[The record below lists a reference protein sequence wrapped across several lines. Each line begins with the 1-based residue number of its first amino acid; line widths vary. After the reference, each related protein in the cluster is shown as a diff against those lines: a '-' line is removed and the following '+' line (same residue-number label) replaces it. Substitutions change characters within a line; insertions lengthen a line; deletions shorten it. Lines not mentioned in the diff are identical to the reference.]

1 MKNINLFVTLQCYN
15 VDDYQPTK
23 MYMKKMTT
31 FAAIGL
37 LVLASCSKSTDL
49 YQPPVEPEIPT
60 PVTPAEPEITQ
71 EDINANVQKVFGVT
85 FDPNH
90 DWNSTISGEVKIIA
104 NSTIKKVQV
113 LVYVSKIDEDGE
125 TVTSMNIMNEA
136 ELNGATTI
144 TLNYE
149 APKDNLGI
157 YVAFIDGNKKIFKK
171 VEGNTANIADAP
183 KTRGEDWDLTKE
195 LNLTLPSGEYKI
207 AGSVESYA
215 SQRGWNKGEQLYY
228 MNSYEDQAMTAVGYS
243 DEFTAMFR
251 AMVFTYFVNKANNL
265 PLVKASDYYNEK
277 AYPFTTGHQP
287 IIISPVYKSDKAT
300 TYGNEVW
307 NSDLYYYYFK
317 EEDLANASDQVA
329 FLKSLPKY
337 KALAFKDYFG
347 ETEDDKI
354 RKSSS
359 YALLYYGDGTPT
371 VGTPGDYN
379 FPKGYK
385 IGFMVRAKTEFAE
398 PVNSPNA
405 KPRKQGELYGDGR
418 LNNDINSY
426 SECNFKTSALGT
438 DGPRLA
444 YLALN
449 GRKYMC
455 WESGTDRDFNDVII
469 EIECGL
475 EVPEIPIEQEYNTYT
490 YCFEDTKRGDYDL
503 NDVVIKAKRLSETE
517 VEYSIVACGAYDELY
532 IKGIGI
538 DTKEVHGLFGVT
550 DTKTFINT
558 ESGGTT
564 RTADPVKKTVGAEFK
579 LADPTTAPYIYD
591 ATTGQEVRMSKI
603 GEDPHGI
610 MIPNDFKY
618 PLEKV
623 CIKNAYL
630 EFNNWGQ
637 NSVTS
642 TDWYTKPVSGKV
654 YGLGEE

>member
-1 MKNINLFVTLQCYN
+1 
-15 VDDYQPTK
+15 
-23 MYMKKMTT
+23 MYMKRMTT

-37 LVLASCSKSTDL
+37 LVLAGCSKSTDL

-60 PVTPAEPEITQ
+60 PVTPTEPEITQ

-90 DWNSTISGEVKIIA
+90 DWNSTVSGEVKIIA

-113 LVYVSKIDEDGE
+113 LVYVSKIDEEGE

-183 KTRGEDWDLTKE
+183 KTRGEDWDLT
-195 LNLTLPSGEYKI
+195 P
-207 AGSVESYA
+207 
-215 SQRGWNKGEQLYY
+215 GEQLYY
-228 MNSYEDQAMTAVGYS
+228 MDSYGDQAMAAEGYS
-243 DEFTAMFR
+243 NEFTALFR
-251 AMVFTYFVNKANNL
+251 GMVFSYFQNGRTHNNL

-287 IIISPVYKSDKAT
+287 IIISPVYKSDKAKQ
-300 TYGNEVW
+300 YGNEVW

-337 KALAFKDYFG
+337 KALAFGDYFG
-347 ETEDDKI
+347 ETEDDVI
-354 RKSSS
+354 RKSYS

-385 IGFMVRAKTEFAE
+385 IGFMVRAKTDFVENGKA
-398 PVNSPNA
+398 
-405 KPRKQGELYGDGR
+405 RKQGELYGDGR
-418 LNNDINSY
+418 LNNEINSY
-426 SECNFKTSALGT
+426 NDCNFKSSQLGT

-475 EVPEIPIEQEYNTYT
+475 EVPEIPIEPEYETYT
-490 YCFEDTKRGDYDL
+490 YCFEDTKVGDYDL
-503 NDVVIKAKRLSETE
+503 NDVVIKAKRLSETR

-532 IKGIGI
+532 VKNINAGKIK
-538 DTKEVHGLFGVT
+538 DNAEVHNLFGVS

-564 RTADPVKKTVGAEFK
+564 YPAVTVTKTVGAEFK

-591 ATTGQEVRMSKI
+591 ATTGQEVKMSKI

-642 TDWYTKPVSGKV
+642 TNWYTKPVPGKV
-654 YGLGEE
+654 YGLVEE

>member
-1 MKNINLFVTLQCYN
+1 
-15 VDDYQPTK
+15 
-23 MYMKKMTT
+23 MTT

-113 LVYVSKIDEDGE
+113 LVCVSEIDEDGE

-215 SQRGWNKGEQLYY
+215 SQRGWNPGEQLYY
-228 MNSYEDQAMTAVGYS
+228 MNSYEDQAMKAVKYS

-251 AMVFTYFVNKANNL
+251 LAIFSYFQNGRKHNNL
-265 PLVKASDYYNEK
+265 PLVKATDYYNEK

-287 IIISPVYKSDKAT
+287 IIISPVYKCDQAT

-337 KALAFKDYFG
+337 KALAFKDYFD
-347 ETEDDKI
+347 ETEDDLI
-354 RKSSS
+354 RKSYS
-359 YALLYYGDGTPT
+359 YALLYYGDGTPE
-371 VGTPGDYN
+371 VGTKGDYN

-385 IGFMVRAKTEFAE
+385 IGFMVRAKT
-398 PVNSPNA
+398 NSEGT
-405 KPRKQGELYGDGR
+405 KKQGELYGDGR
-418 LNNDINSY
+418 LNNNINNWP
-426 SECNFKTSALGT
+426 NFSSSKLGT
-438 DGPRLA
+438 DGPRVA

-455 WESGTDRDFNDVII
+455 WESGTDSDFNDVII

-475 EVPEIPIEQEYNTYT
+475 EVPEIPIEDEYMTYT
-490 YCFEDTKRGDYDL
+490 YCFEDTKVGDYDL
-503 NDVVIKAKRLSETE
+503 NDVVIKAKRLSETR
-517 VEYSIVACGAYDELY
+517 VEYSIVACGAHDEVFVKN
-532 IKGIGI
+532 INAGKIQ
-538 DTKEVHGLFGVT
+538 DDAEVHSLFGVS

-558 ESGGTT
+558 ENRGTPYS
-564 RTADPVKKTVGAEFK
+564 AVTVTKDVGKEFK
-579 LADPTTAPYIYD
+579 LADPSTAPYIYD
-591 ATTGQEVRMSKI
+591 ATKGQEVKMSKI

-610 MIPNDFKY
+610 MIPGDFKY

-642 TDWYTKPVSGKV
+642 TKWYTKPVPGKV

>member
-90 DWNSTISGEVKIIA
+90 DWNSTVSGEVKIIA

-228 MNSYEDQAMTAVGYS
+228 MDSYGDQAMAAVGYS

-251 AMVFTYFVNKANNL
+251 AMVFSYFQNGRKHNNL
-265 PLVKASDYYNEK
+265 PLVKATDYYNEK

-287 IIISPVYKSDKAT
+287 IIISPVYKCDQAT

-329 FLKSLPKY
+329 FLKNLPKY
-337 KALAFKDYFG
+337 KALAFGDYFG
-347 ETEDDKI
+347 ETEDNNIEK
-354 RKSSS
+354 RAS

-385 IGFMVRAKTEFAE
+385 IGFMVRAKT
-398 PVNSPNA
+398 NSEGT
-405 KPRKQGELYGDGR
+405 KKQGELYGDGR
-418 LNNDINSY
+418 LNNNINKWP
-426 SECNFKTSALGT
+426 NFSSSKLGT
-438 DGPRLA
+438 DGPRVA

-455 WESGTDRDFNDVII
+455 WESGTDSDFNDVII

-475 EVPEIPIEQEYNTYT
+475 EVPEIPIEQEYETYT

>member
-1 MKNINLFVTLQCYN
+1 
-15 VDDYQPTK
+15 
-23 MYMKKMTT
+23 MTT

-90 DWNSTISGEVKIIA
+90 DWNSTVSGEVKIIA

-113 LVYVSKIDEDGE
+113 LVCVSEIDEDGE

-215 SQRGWNKGEQLYY
+215 SQRGWNPGEQLYY
-228 MNSYEDQAMTAVGYS
+228 MNSYEDQAMKAVKYS

-251 AMVFTYFVNKANNL
+251 LAIFSYFQNGRKHNNL
-265 PLVKASDYYNEK
+265 PLVKATDYYNEK

-287 IIISPVYKSDKAT
+287 IIISPVYKCDQAT

-337 KALAFKDYFG
+337 KALAFKDYFD
-347 ETEDDKI
+347 ETEDDLI
-354 RKSSS
+354 RKSYS
-359 YALLYYGDGTPT
+359 YALLYYGDGTPE
-371 VGTPGDYN
+371 VGTKGDYN

-385 IGFMVRAKTEFAE
+385 IGFMVRAKT
-398 PVNSPNA
+398 NSEGT
-405 KPRKQGELYGDGR
+405 KKQGELYGDGR
-418 LNNDINSY
+418 LNNNINNWP
-426 SECNFKTSALGT
+426 NFSSSKLGT
-438 DGPRLA
+438 DGPRVA

-455 WESGTDRDFNDVII
+455 WESGTDSDFNDVII

-475 EVPEIPIEQEYNTYT
+475 EVPEIPIEDEYMTYT
-490 YCFEDTKRGDYDL
+490 YCFEDTKVGDYDL
-503 NDVVIKAKRLSETE
+503 NDVVIKAKRLSETR
-517 VEYSIVACGAYDELY
+517 VEYSIVACGAHDEVFVKN
-532 IKGIGI
+532 INAGKIQ
-538 DTKEVHGLFGVT
+538 DDAEVHSLFGVS

-558 ESGGTT
+558 ENRGTPYS
-564 RTADPVKKTVGAEFK
+564 AVTVTKDVGKEFK
-579 LADPTTAPYIYD
+579 LADPSTAPYIYD
-591 ATTGQEVRMSKI
+591 ATKGQEVKMSKI

-610 MIPNDFKY
+610 MIPWDFKY

-642 TDWYTKPVSGKV
+642 TKWYTKPVPGKV

>member
-1 MKNINLFVTLQCYN
+1 
-15 VDDYQPTK
+15 
-23 MYMKKMTT
+23 MTT

-49 YQPPVEPEIPT
+49 YQPEPEVPT
-60 PVTPAEPEITQ
+60 PVTPTEPEITQ

-113 LVYVSKIDEDGE
+113 LVYVSKIDEEGE

-183 KTRGEDWDLTKE
+183 KTRGEDWDLTQA
-195 LNLTLPSGEYKI
+195 LGLTLPSGEYKI

-215 SQRGWNKGEQLYY
+215 SQRGWNPGEQLYFMDNY
-228 MNSYEDQAMTAVGYS
+228 GDQAMTAEGYS
-243 DEFTAMFR
+243 DEFTATFR
-251 AMVFTYFVNKANNL
+251 AMVFSYFQNGRKYNNL

-287 IIISPVYKSDKAT
+287 IIISPVYKCDGSMSDKT
-300 TYGNEVW
+300 GKGYGYEVY
-307 NSDLYYYYFK
+307 NSDLYYYYFD
-317 EEDLANASDQVA
+317 ENNSEYQTNPVE
-329 FLKSLPKY
+329 FLKKLPKY
-337 KALAFKDYFG
+337 KAIQFKDLYI
-347 ETEDDKI
+347 EKEDDVLEK
-354 RKSSS
+354 RGS
-359 YALLYYGDGTPT
+359 YALIYWGEGKPE
-371 VGTPGDYN
+371 VGTIGTYI
-379 FPKGYK
+379 FPAGLK
-385 IGFMVRAKTEFAE
+385 IGFMVRANTEYAE
-398 PVNSPNA
+398 GNPK

-426 SECNFKTSALGT
+426 SECNFKSSQLGT

-455 WESGTDRDFNDVII
+455 WESGTDTDFNDIII

-475 EVPEIPIEQEYNTYT
+475 EVPEIPIEQEYETYT
-490 YCFEDTKRGDYDL
+490 YCFEDTKVGDYDL
-503 NDVVIKAKRLSETE
+503 NDIVIKAKRKNTTT

-532 IKGIGI
+532 VKNINAGKIK
-538 DTKEVHGLFGVT
+538 DNAEVHSLFGVS

-564 RTADPVKKTVGAEFK
+564 YPAVTVTKTVGAEFK

-591 ATTGQEVRMSKI
+591 AITGQEVRMSKI

-654 YGLGEE
+654 YELGEE

>member
-1 MKNINLFVTLQCYN
+1 
-15 VDDYQPTK
+15 
-23 MYMKKMTT
+23 MTT

-60 PVTPAEPEITQ
+60 PVTPTEPEITQ

-90 DWNSTISGEVKIIA
+90 DWNSTVSGEVKIIA

-113 LVYVSKIDEDGE
+113 LVCVSEIDEEGE

-183 KTRGEDWDLTKE
+183 KTRGEDWDLTQE

-215 SQRGWNKGEQLYY
+215 SQRGWNPGEQLYY
-228 MNSYEDQAMTAVGYS
+228 MDNYRDQAMTAVGYS

-251 AMVFTYFVNKANNL
+251 LAIFSYFQNGRTHNNL

-287 IIISPVYKSDKAT
+287 IIISPVYKCDQAKK
-300 TYGNEVW
+300 YGNEVW

-337 KALAFKDYFG
+337 KALAFKDYFD
-347 ETEDDKI
+347 ETEDDVI

-359 YALLYYGDGTPT
+359 YALLYYGDGTPE
-371 VGTPGDYN
+371 VGTKGDYN

-385 IGFMVRAKTEFAE
+385 IGFMVRAKT
-398 PVNSPNA
+398 NSEGT
-405 KPRKQGELYGDGR
+405 KKQGELYGDGR
-418 LNNDINSY
+418 LNNNINNWP
-426 SECNFKTSALGT
+426 NFSSSLLGT
-438 DGPRLA
+438 DGPRVA

-475 EVPEIPIEQEYNTYT
+475 EVPEIPIEPEYETYT
-490 YCFEDTKRGDYDL
+490 YCFEDTKVGDYDL
-503 NDVVIKAKRLSETE
+503 NDVVIKAKRKNTTT
-517 VEYSIVACGAYDELY
+517 VEYSIVACGAHDEVY
-532 IKGIGI
+532 VKNINAGKIK
-538 DTKEVHGLFGVT
+538 DNVEVHSLFGVS

-558 ESGGTT
+558 ENRGTSYPAVT
-564 RTADPVKKTVGAEFK
+564 VTKTVGAEFK
-579 LADPTTAPYIYD
+579 LADPSTAPYIYD
-591 ATTGQEVRMSKI
+591 DTKGQEVKMSKI

-610 MIPNDFKY
+610 MIPGDFKY

-623 CIKNAYL
+623 CIKNAYT

-654 YGLGEE
+654 YELVEE